1 MMWVLSINFEAI
13 GGVILMEPY
22 FSHVPNIGDLNLEH
36 TFYRYEEPILF
47 VCVDILGNRYLCS
60 CCQLSECWIIC
71 QVREIDLIA
80 MIENKISLNNMFR
93 STNSKA
99 LFLSWNGE
107 MILSLFQRMH
117 IPKGDRFWNCQE
129 QKRNATR
136 IFSFRC
142 KSFVFAV
149 HQELPIANACVN
161 KLGGF
166 I

>member
-107 MILSLFQRMH
+107 MMQY
-117 IPKGDRFWNCQE
+117 
-129 QKRNATR
+129 
-136 IFSFRC
+136 
-142 KSFVFAV
+142 SFVVPEDAYPQRGSFL
-149 HQELPIANACVN
+149 ELSRTKTECYKNFLLSV
-161 KLGGF
+161 
-166 I
+166 